1 MVYKVLAI
9 DDDIEITDFLKM
21 ILSVEGYEVHTA
33 ENGMSALERC
43 KSEKFDIIL
52 MDLGL
57 PDIEGRS
64 LCKIVRKDIDT
75 PIIIISAKDS
85 VSDKVLC
92 LEYGADDYITKPFE
106 SIELIARIKAILRRF
121 NKKTSKLNE
130 FKAFGLTIDTK
141 NQIAMKGDNQVN
153 FTPKEY
159 ELVIYL
165 ANNRDSIVERDKII
179 TDLWGKHNLYSWS
192 RSLDVHIQHIRQK
205 IENNPKKPEF
215 IQTVSG
221 VGYKIAK

>member
-1 MVYKVLAI
+1 MVDKILAI

-21 ILSVEGYEVHTA
+21 ILSVEGYQVDTVK
-33 ENGMSALERC
+33 NGMTALQKC
-43 KSEKFDIIL
+43 KSEKYNIIL

-64 LCKIVRKDIDT
+64 LCKLVRKETDT

-121 NKKTSKLNE
+121 DPKSNKLSKFE
-130 FKAFGLTIDTK
+130 AFNLEIDTK
-141 NQIAMKGDNQVN
+141 NQIVMKNNIQIN

-159 ELVIYL
+159 ELLIYL
-165 ANNRDSIVERDKII
+165 SNNRNSIVTRDSII
-179 TDLWGKHNLYSWS
+179 TDLWGKHNLYTWS

-221 VGYKIAK
+221 VGYKISK

>member
-1 MVYKVLAI
+1 MNYKVLAI
-9 DDDIEITDFLKM
+9 DDDKEITDFLKM
-21 ILSVEGYEVHTA
+21 ILSVEGYEVFTA
-33 ENGMSALERC
+33 KNGMTALEMC
-43 KSEKFDIIL
+43 KNNKFNIIL

-64 LCKIVRKDIDT
+64 LCKIVRKETDT

-106 SIELIARIKAILRRF
+106 SIELIARIKAVLRRA
-121 NKKTSKLNE
+121 NKSVNKEKE
-130 FKAFGLTIDTK
+130 FEAFGLQIDTK
-141 NQIAMKGDNQVN
+141 NQIVMKNGTQVN

-159 ELVIYL
+159 ELLLYL
-165 ANNRDSIVERDKII
+165 ANKKGEIVERDKII

-221 VGYKIAK
+221 VGYKIAQ